1 MSFASGHLKAA
12 GAEKRDGATAT
23 GVLFVLAN
31 DGRAGAV
38 CEDDAYVRTI
48 ERMQQSFDKQVRDLI
63 LLLKAGVHIEPAVVN
78 LVSRLDYNNYYQR
91 MYR

>member
-31 DGRAGAV
+31 DGRAGAG
-38 CEDDAYVRTI
+38 R
-48 ERMQQSFDKQVRDLI
+48 
-63 LLLKAGVHIEPAVVN
+63 
-78 LVSRLDYNNYYQR
+78 NNV
-91 MYR
+91 

>member
-38 CEDDAYVRTI
+38 CEDDAFALGHRYGDVAT
-48 ERMQQSFDKQVRDLI
+48 RDAASRHRGRADGGVN
-63 LLLKAGVHIEPAVVN
+63 AGVGDAITA
-78 LVSRLDYNNYYQR
+78 SA
-91 MYR
+91 

>member
-38 CEDDAYVRTI
+38 CEDDAFALGHRYG
-48 ERMQQSFDKQVRDLI
+48 D
-63 LLLKAGVHIEPAVVN
+63 
-78 LVSRLDYNNYYQR
+78 
-91 MYR
+91 